1 MNESL
6 MNSKGYSVITLG
18 AALSFLSVAAG
29 AFGAHAVKS
38 MLSVELF
45 AIYETAV
52 EYQFYHS
59 MALLIA
65 GLMMVL
71 PLAVNLRYLKL
82 ATYCFVIGIVLFSGS
97 LYLYAFT
104 GLKKLGMITPVG
116 GVCFLAGWVML
127 GLSSASAV
135 RKERH

>member
-1 MNESL
+1 MSESPE
-6 MNSKGYSVITLG
+6 NFKGYSVMTLG

-29 AFGAHAVKS
+29 AFGAHGVKS
-38 MLSVELF
+38 MLSGELF
-45 AIYETAV
+45 AIYQTAV

-65 GLMMVL
+65 GLMMAL

-82 ATYCFVIGIVLFSGS
+82 ASYCFMMGIVLFSGS

-127 GLSSASAV
+127 GLSSSSAV
-135 RKERH
+135 KKERH